1 MQVMIFDY
9 DVHHGNGTHDIFYD
23 DPDILFVS
31 THQQG
36 SYPGTGKL
44 SEVGSGDA
52 QHATINIPLPG
63 ELGYRAGVQVRGE
76 GVQDGVWVRL
86 WGAEVQCRNGAHA
99 LGYRVGCR
107 TGLGCG
113 VEVQDGV
120 GVQDR
125 VGVQS

>member
-1 MQVMIFDY
+1 MIFDY

-44 SEVGSGDA
+44 TEVGTGDG

-63 ELGYRAGVQVRGE
+63 VFSCSCPCLHSTPHRC
-76 GVQDGVWVRL
+76 L
-86 WGAEVQCRNGAHA
+86 S
-99 LGYRVGCR
+99 L
-107 TGLGCG
+107 
-113 VEVQDGV
+113 
-120 GVQDR
+120 
-125 VGVQS
+125 SI

>member
-44 SEVGSGDA
+44 SEVGGPNA
-52 QHATINIPLPG
+52 QHATINLPLPG
-63 ELGYRAGVQVRGE
+63 QLHKFCSPPHGP
-76 GVQDGVWVRL
+76 
-86 WGAEVQCRNGAHA
+86 
-99 LGYRVGCR
+99 
-107 TGLGCG
+107 CG
-113 VEVQDGV
+113 VVTFDNMINMI
-120 GVQDR
+120 
-125 VGVQS
+125 